1 LPKKIAAACV
11 AQHVPRLLHMSAL
24 GARSDGASMYLRS
37 KGDGELVVR
46 SASGLH
52 PTIFRPSVV
61 FGPGDRFLNT
71 FANLQRNLPVIP
83 LACAQARFQPVY
95 VGDVAQAI
103 LRALDLERSHGKIYE
118 LGGPHIY
125 TLEALV
131 RFAGETIGQD
141 RRIIRLPRWAG
152 RLQARLFELLPGE
165 PVLTRDNLDSMKIDN
180 VLSAPMAAELGIMPT
195 SLEAV
200 APEYL
205 NDLTPRG
212 RFNLYRARAHR

>member
-1 LPKKIAAACV
+1 
-11 AQHVPRLLHMSAL
+11 
-24 GARSDGASMYLRS
+24 
-37 KGDGELVVR
+37 
-46 SASGLH
+46 
-52 PTIFRPSVV
+52 
-61 FGPGDRFLNT
+61 
-71 FANLQRNLPVIP
+71 
-83 LACAQARFQPVY
+83 
-95 VGDVAQAI
+95 
-103 LRALDLERSHGKIYE
+103 
-118 LGGPHIY
+118 
-125 TLEALV
+125 LEALV